1 LENTKYYQRKVKEMK
16 KHLFLIIVLLAIAFV
31 TAQPV
36 VADTPDFALDTCILM
51 KGNKVYGR
59 NLFMVENVPTGST
72 ATFTMSGYNS
82 PQYVNF
88 GLPKVK
94 GEKYSYIITE
104 DFVGEWASL
113 YKLGE
118 NSEVVSVEI
127 NGVIHTAHIMS
138 LAEALA
144 AFLSGDVNPCPVE
157 NVRPNGQ
164 N

>member
-1 LENTKYYQRKVKEMK
+1 MK
-16 KHLFLIIVLLAIAFV
+16 KHLFLIIVLIAITFV

-36 VADTPDFALDTCILM
+36 MADTPDSNPNFALDTCIIM

-59 NLFMVENVPTGST
+59 NLFMVENVPAGST
-72 ATFTMSGYNS
+72 ATFSMTGHNN
-82 PQYVNF
+82 PQYTNF

-118 NSEVVSVEI
+118 NSEVLSVEI

-138 LAEALA
+138 IAEALA
-144 AFLSGDVNPCPVE
+144 AFLSGDVSPCPVE
-157 NVRPNGQ
+157 NVQPNGQ

>member
-1 LENTKYYQRKVKEMK
+1 MK

-36 VADTPDFALDTCILM
+36 SADTPDFALDTCILM
-51 KGNKVYGR
+51 KGNKIYGR
-59 NLFMVENVPTGST
+59 NLFMVENVPAGST
-72 ATFTMSGYNS
+72 ATFSSSSKNLN
-82 PQYVNF
+82 PQDVDF

-94 GEKYSYIITE
+94 GEKFSFIVTE
-104 DFVGEWASL
+104 GYVAEWANL

-118 NSEVVSVEI
+118 SSQTVSVEI
-127 NGVIHTAHIMS
+127 NGTVYQAHIMS
-138 LAEALA
+138 IADALS

-157 NVRPNGQ
+157 KIKSNGQ